1 MWKKQQSAHTIVHH
15 DPMWLIPYEF
25 NNKKHNDKQID
36 MLCNSIA
43 SYWFQNPIL
52 IDDKNIVIAGHGR
65 LEAAKKLKLE
75 SVPCI
80 VVSWLSDTD
89 IKKLRILDNRIWDF
103 AEYDKENLFLEL
115 EAIADPVIHDMFVDF
130 DLGNMEDKNSEI
142 DPDKLLDDKK
152 TCTCPKCGFEFDPKN
167 KDNDAL

>member
-1 MWKKQQSAHTIVHH
+1 MWKKQQSAHTIVQR
-15 DPMWLIPYEF
+15 DPIELIPYEF

-75 SVPCI
+75 SIPCI